1 MPTVIIPFPLRIHCN
16 NQREV
21 LLEGNTLSE
30 TMDRL
35 FKKHPGLKVVGDDCR
50 LLSVFVNNKLTNTGM
65 DQWDQL
71 SLNKDDEIAF
81 IIPICGG

>member
-1 MPTVIIPFPLRIHCN
+1 MPTVIIPFPLRTHCN

-21 LLEGNTLSE
+21 VLEGNTLRE

-35 FKKHPGLKVVGDDCR
+35 FKKHPGLKVVADDCR
-50 LLSVFVNNKLTNTGM
+50 LLSVFINNKLTNTGM
-65 DQWDQL
+65 DHWKQL